1 MTICTSITETYLNKC
16 SRFFESVRENF
27 TGKRICFTIGFMAV
41 IEGWETVYVEKCEY
55 DWKPTNRKNYASL
68 QHGEFIKHYDF
79 APDEMIC
86 FMDADMILQRKWDI
100 TFPPTKGVLVTQCSW
115 PRQRLGQVARNLR
128 CKRMDKFFSKY
139 QVLYEVEFCTCFI
152 VATSTTW
159 RGIYAE
165 CKSMYDMLLFFK
177 HHAAWQLLINIAV
190 LRTFKVMY
198 LPDYICCAEWY
209 TGSPMKEGKVG
220 EELVYFNHTK

>member
-128 CKRMDKFFSKY
+128 CKRMEPICRDAICG
-139 QVLYEVEFCTCFI
+139 EPICRDAICRDAICREPICGDAICRDAI
-152 VATSTTW
+152 C
-159 RGIYAE
+159 RE
-165 CKSMYDMLLFFK
+165 
-177 HHAAWQLLINIAV
+177 LICRE
-190 LRTFKVMY
+190 L
-198 LPDYICCAEWY
+198 ICGDAICRDAIC
-209 TGSPMKEGKVG
+209 GDAICRDAICG
-220 EELVYFNHTK
+220 EPICRDAICGEPICREYK